1 MKKAIIMARV
11 SSDEQAKGYS
21 LGIQEESLRKHC
33 ANNEIEIVQVFKED
47 HSAKNFD
54 RPEWKKLL
62 QYIRSNKNNV
72 DYVLFTS
79 WDRFSRNITDALIEI
94 RNLKKVNIEVKAIEQ
109 PIDISIPENKAILA
123 LYLAMPEIDNDR
135 RSIKIRG
142 GVRAALKSGRLSRKA
157 PRGYRNTRDENNK
170 PLIVA
175 GDDAKHIQYLFKEV
189 AKGRT
194 QSEIRDELNIKGFKI
209 SCNGSSVILRNEVY
223 MGKVV
228 VPEEGDE
235 PMEVIEGI
243 HKGLISEK
251 LFCKVQEL
259 LEKNL
264 IERNKPK
271 AFTRKDN
278 LPLRGIVRYS
288 KCQSKMTGSGSRGK
302 LGKKYFY
309 YHCNDCANE
318 RYRSE
323 KANRLMEDVLD
334 EFKFKKGVIKL
345 YEELVKH
352 IYERN
357 EKDNTAELSK
367 VQKSIVKQKQ
377 RISNLQDMLIDG
389 VVDQDAFQSM
399 NKRYKD
405 ELILL
410 ENRLHN
416 MSSNKLRITKYLKK
430 GVNAFSKMSNPYK
443 SATALGKQQIL
454 KAIFPLDFEIVNEKC
469 RTPRIN
475 EVLRLM
481 LSLDGHSEKI
491 KKGEL
496 FKNLE
501 LSLSVE
507 SEGFEPSSKRRII
520 KLSTCLFFN

>member
-1 MKKAIIMARV
+1 MARV

-62 QYIRSNKNNV
+62 QFVRANKNSV
-72 DYVLFTS
+72 DFILFTS

-94 RNLKKVNIEVKAIEQ
+94 RNLKKFNIEVKAIEQ

-157 PRGYRNTRDENNK
+157 PRGYRNTRDESNK

-175 GDDAKHIQYLFKEV
+175 SGDAKHIQYLFSEV

-194 QSEIRDELNIKGFKI
+194 QAEIRDELNLKGFKI
-209 SCNGSSVILRNEVY
+209 SCNGSSVILRNQVY

-228 VPEEGDE
+228 VPAEGEE
-235 PMEVIEGI
+235 PMEIIDGI
-243 HKGLISEK
+243 HKGIISEK
-251 LFCKVQEL
+251 LFYKVQAL

-264 IERNKPK
+264 MERNMPK
-271 AFTRKDN
+271 SITRLDN
-278 LPLRGIVRYS
+278 LPLRGVVRCS
-288 KCQSKMTGSGSRGK
+288 KCQAKMTGSGSRGK
-302 LGKKYFY
+302 MGKKYYY
-309 YHCNDCANE
+309 YHCNECTNE
-318 RYRSE
+318 RFRAE
-323 KANRLMEDVLD
+323 NANQLMEEVLD
-334 EFKFKKGVIKL
+334 QFKFKKGVTRL

-352 IYERN
+352 IYEQN
-357 EKDNTAELSK
+357 EKDNTSDLQNLK
-367 VQKSIVKQKQ
+367 KSIQKQKQ

-405 ELILL
+405 ELNFL
-410 ENRLHN
+410 ENRLYT
-416 MSSNKLRITKYLKK
+416 MSSNKLQITKFLKK
-430 GVNAFSKMSNPYK
+430 GVNVFSKMSNPYK
-443 SATALGKQQIL
+443 AATVLGKQQIL
-454 KAIFPLDFEIVNEKC
+454 KAIFPLDFEIENEKC

-481 LSLDGHSEKI
+481 LSIDGAFGEI
-491 KKGEL
+491 KKGKL
-496 FKNLE
+496 FENLE

-507 SEGFEPSSKRRII
+507 SEGFEPSSKQ
-520 KLSTCLFFN
+520 CAF

>member
-21 LGIQEESLRKHC
+21 LGIQEESLRKYC
-33 ANNEIEIVQVFKED
+33 ENNDIQIVHTFKED

-62 QYIRSNKNNV
+62 LYIRLNKNNV
-72 DYVLFTS
+72 DYILFTS

-157 PRGYRNTRDENNK
+157 PRGYKNVRDENNR
-170 PLIVA
+170 PLIVPNEN
-175 GDDAKHIQYLFKEV
+175 AKHIQYLFKEV

-194 QSEIRDELNIKGFKI
+194 QAEIRLELLLKGFTV
-209 SCNGSSVILRNEVY
+209 SCNGSSVILRNEIY

-228 VPEEGDE
+228 VPGEGVE
-235 PMEVIEGI
+235 PREVIQGI
-243 HKGLISEK
+243 HKGIVSEK
-251 LFCKVQEL
+251 LFYKVQEL
-259 LEKNL
+259 LENNL
-264 IERNKPK
+264 IERNRPK
-271 AFTRKDN
+271 ALTRKDN
-278 LPLRGIVRYS
+278 LPLRGVVRCS
-288 KCQSKMTGSGSRGK
+288 KCQNKLTGSGSRGK
-302 LGKKYFY
+302 LGKRYFY
-309 YHCNDCANE
+309 YHCNKCSNE
-318 RYRSE
+318 RY
-323 KANRLMEDVLD
+323 KAEEANQLMEDVLD
-334 EFKFKKGVIKL
+334 QFKFKKGVMKL
-345 YEELVKH
+345 YEELVTL

-357 EKDNTAELSK
+357 EKDNTLDLIK
-367 VQKSIVKQKQ
+367 LKKSIEKQKL
-377 RISNLQDMLIDG
+377 RISNLQDMLMDG

-410 ENRLHN
+410 QNRIQNLT
-416 MSSNKLRITKYLKK
+416 SNKLNLTKYLRK
-430 GVNAFSKMSNPYK
+430 GVGVLSKLSNPYK
-443 SATALGKQQIL
+443 ASSVLGKQQIL
-454 KAIFPLDFEIVNEKC
+454 KAIFPFDFEIINEKC

-481 LSLDGHSEKI
+481 LSVDGSFEKI

-507 SEGFEPSSKRRII
+507 SEGIEPSSKR
-520 KLSTCLFFN
+520 

>member
-1 MKKAIIMARV
+1 MARV

-21 LGIQEESLRKHC
+21 LGIQEDALRKHC
-33 ANNEIEIVQVFKED
+33 EINDIEIVQVFKED

-54 RPEWKKLL
+54 RPEWQKLI
-62 QYIRSNKNNV
+62 QYIRANKNNV
-72 DYVLFTS
+72 DYVLCTS

-94 RNLKKVNIEVKAIEQ
+94 RYLKKFNIEVKAIEQ

-170 PLIVA
+170 PLIVPSE
-175 GDDAKHIQYLFKEV
+175 DAKHIEYLFREV

-194 QSEIRDELNIKGFKI
+194 QAEIRDELNLKGFKI

-235 PMEVIEGI
+235 PLEIVEGI
-243 HKGLISEK
+243 HKGIVSEK
-251 LFCKVQEL
+251 LFYKVQDL
-259 LEKNL
+259 LENNL

-271 AFTRKDN
+271 SVTRKDN
-278 LPLRGIVRYS
+278 LPLRGVVRCS

-302 LGKKYFY
+302 LGQKYFY
-309 YHCNDCANE
+309 YHCNECTNE
-318 RYRSE
+318 RYRAE
-323 KANRLMEDVLD
+323 KANLLMEEVL
-334 EFKFKKGVIKL
+334 EQFKFKKGVIKL
-345 YEELVKH
+345 YEELVKN
-352 IYERN
+352 IYEN
-357 EKDNTAELSK
+357 NQKDNTVEIQKLE
-367 VQKSIVKQKQ
+367 KSIEKQKQ
-377 RISNLQDMLIDG
+377 RISNLQDMLIDN
-389 VVDQDAFQSM
+389 VIDQDAFQSM
-399 NKRYKD
+399 NKRHKD
-405 ELILL
+405 ELNLL
-410 ENRLHN
+410 ENRLYN
-416 MSSNKLRITKYLKK
+416 LTKNKLKVTKYLKK
-430 GVNAFSKMSNPYK
+430 GVNAFPKMSNPYK
-443 SATALGKQQIL
+443 AASVLGKQQIL
-454 KAIFPLDFEIVNEKC
+454 KAIFPFDFEIENEKC

-481 LSLDGHSEKI
+481 LSVDGQFEKI
-491 KKGEL
+491 KKGKLYE
-496 FKNLE
+496 NLE

-507 SEGFEPSSKRRII
+507 SEGFEPSSKRREIQ
-520 KLSTCLFFN
+520 LSTCLFFDSFST